1 MKTLLRM
8 SLAAAAV
15 LCLLSAGAQTPAGD
29 AVSDFD
35 YAVDV
40 VERAYA
46 GYPDKTA
53 GREAE
58 YAALK
63 PLPNTS
69 AGSTIRT
76 SKHPVPKPTGLSRCA
91 AIRTMPGG

>member
-46 GYPDKTA
+46 G
-53 GREAE
+53 
-58 YAALK
+58 
-63 PLPNTS
+63 
-69 AGSTIRT
+69 
-76 SKHPVPKPTGLSRCA
+76 LSL
-91 AIRTMPGG
+91 IHI